1 MRRILG
7 HGHNLAAVS
16 AERQPLGLSDIVPA
30 AVLFV
35 FAWLADS
42 VNRAALPQLSDGLP
56 VSDLVVLGATVLPI
70 ALRRRFPLSVLTVVT
85 AAFLVCRFEDV
96 PEFTAT
102 SLALFI
108 ALFAAG
114 AYSRHRMRDVVRGAA
129 IAVSMGTVV
138 WGVFTSQGE
147 LPGNV
152 VLFNVFSVLI
162 NSAFF
167 VVGWLMGD
175 LWRKRSEDQ
184 AELARRAEILER
196 QASQLAE
203 QAVASERL
211 RIAQELH
218 DVVAHHVSLMGV
230 QAAAARRSL
239 PPGADTAASL
249 LESIE
254 EGGRQAVTEMGRLVG
269 FLRSSENESTHPQPT
284 LGRVDDLVE
293 SMRASGLDVDL
304 HRIGRPRRLDTAADL
319 AAYRV
324 IQEALTNAL
333 KHGSRPEAVVEIAY
347 LVDQLAIRVRNPVS
361 AHRQNGN
368 GRLAGNGSGLVGM
381 RERVSL
387 SGGELEVGHRHD
399 GWFEVSVALPYGE
412 GG

>member
-7 HGHNLAAVS
+7 HGQPAAVS

-42 VNRAALPQLSDGLP
+42 VNRAALPELSDGLP

-254 EGGRQAVTEMGRLVG
+254 EGGRQAVTEMDG
-269 FLRSSENESTHPQPT
+269 F
-284 LGRVDDLVE
+284 RV
-293 SMRASGLDVDL
+293 
-304 HRIGRPRRLDTAADL
+304 P
-319 AAYRV
+319 
-324 IQEALTNAL
+324 
-333 KHGSRPEAVVEIAY
+333 
-347 LVDQLAIRVRNPVS
+347 PVF
-361 AHRQNGN
+361 
-368 GRLAGNGSGLVGM
+368 
-381 RERVSL
+381 RERVHPSPAHSWVESTIWWSRCVPPGSMWICTASAGHGARHRSRPGRL
-387 SGGELEVGHRHD
+387 PRHPGGAHQRPETRIPSRGGRRSPTWSTSWRSGSGTR
-399 GWFEVSVALPYGE
+399 
-412 GG
+412 